1 MLTCNQLDY
10 TRMCVESLLEHT
22 KTPYELIVVDNGSTD
37 GTLDYLNELVRA
49 HTHIRLIANPV
60 NLGFGAGNNQ
70 GMAVAEGEY
79 IVLLNN
85 DLILTDGWLERMIG
99 GARRSERIGVV
110 GPRSNRASGPQEM
123 PADYADLPQMHELA
137 AHIASEQ
144 DGKGFQHPRVVGF
157 CMLIKRAVI
166 EKIGGF
172 DERFGLANFEDD
184 DFCWRVNTAGFECW
198 VADDVFVHHFGSRTF
213 AGEGI
218 DYRAC
223 MGTALKWFKEKWGLD
238 SDMQVGEDY
247 PITQRSFQRLIHFSA
262 LPTAGDVPVSG
273 SASASRE
280 PSSAELALKY
290 NNYGERLYGEG
301 KAEPARFF
309 FDAAV
314 ALDDRCADAH
324 NNLGVI
330 ASDRG
335 DTNDAVASV
344 RRALDCDPENGKIL
358 WNLISLYVETGMTEH
373 ASELLQTLL
382 RLDPGDSQASK
393 LLQELESPLTGHKPH
408 TPTPAALRR

>member
-1 MLTCNQLDY
+1 MPRP
-10 TRMCVESLLEHT
+10 TRLWLRIQALL
-22 KTPYELIVVDNGSTD
+22 
-37 GTLDYLNELVRA
+37 
-49 HTHIRLIANPV
+49 
-60 NLGFGAGNNQ
+60 
-70 GMAVAEGEY
+70 
-79 IVLLNN
+79 
-85 DLILTDGWLERMIG
+85 
-99 GARRSERIGVV
+99 RI
-110 GPRSNRASGPQEM
+110 SI
-123 PADYADLPQMHELA
+123 PQM
-137 AHIASEQ
+137 IT
-144 DGKGFQHPRVVGF
+144 P
-157 CMLIKRAVI
+157 
-166 EKIGGF
+166 
-172 DERFGLANFEDD
+172 
-184 DFCWRVNTAGFECW
+184 
-198 VADDVFVHHFGSRTF
+198 HH
-213 AGEGI
+213 
-218 DYRAC
+218 
-223 MGTALKWFKEKWGLD
+223 LKCQGDKH
-238 SDMQVGEDY
+238 V
-247 PITQRSFQRLIHFSA
+247 HFSA

-382 RLDPGDSQASK
+382 RLDPGDSQASE